1 MKNNKLDQFYTNPK
15 VSDYLIKKLN
25 NMFDLKRYKIFVLAE
40 GTGNFI
46 DSLYKLG

>member
-15 VSDYLIKKLN
+15 VSDYLSKKLN
-25 NMFDLKRYKIFVLAE
+25 NMFELKRYKIFEPAE

-46 DSLYKLG
+46 DSLYK

>member
-15 VSDYLIKKLN
+15 VTDYLVKKIHS
-25 NMFDLKRYKIFVLAE
+25 MFNLEQYKIFEPLA

-46 DSLYKLG
+46 DSLYKIA